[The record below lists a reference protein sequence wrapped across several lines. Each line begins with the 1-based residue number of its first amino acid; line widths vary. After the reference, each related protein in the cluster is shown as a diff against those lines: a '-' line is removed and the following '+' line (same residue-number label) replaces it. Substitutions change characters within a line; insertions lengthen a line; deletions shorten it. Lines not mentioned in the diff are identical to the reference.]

1 MADLPPIDK
10 STRVTG
16 KARISLTAK
25 LRREYQ
31 RGASIRELADQL
43 GRSYGFVHRILSES
57 GVTLR
62 GRGGRPRQQS
72 GQGGYQRL
80 GC

>member
-1 MADLPPIDK
+1 MADLPSIER
-10 STRVTG
+10 SVRVTG
-16 KARISLTAK
+16 QARNSLTAT

-31 RGASIRELADQL
+31 QGASIRELAGRL

-62 GRGGRPRQQS
+62 GRGGSEQQS

-80 GC
+80 GR